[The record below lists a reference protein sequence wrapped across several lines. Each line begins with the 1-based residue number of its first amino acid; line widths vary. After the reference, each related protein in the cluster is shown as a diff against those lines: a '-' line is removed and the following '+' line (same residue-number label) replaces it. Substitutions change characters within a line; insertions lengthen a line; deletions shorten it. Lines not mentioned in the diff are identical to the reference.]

1 MRKSPKTQRPS
12 AARPGAARSK
22 AASKKPPTLTER
34 KREDILRAAAEAFR
48 HDGVRGASS
57 DAIAE
62 RAGVSKRTLYNHF
75 ASKDALF
82 DAVIERYWQRI
93 AGALEA
99 DTDRSLDL
107 EARIVA
113 LCMPR
118 LNVLLDPE
126 LVGFFRAVLG
136 ESMRTP
142 ELARAWGHGI
152 DPLAVLGLRAFVR
165 EERER
170 GRLQYASEELAA
182 AQLWGLCFDPL
193 FWPSVLLLRARI
205 PLVEREQ
212 CVREGART
220 FIARFRATAAS
231 RPSSAS
237 IVRASRAS
245 SITPSNARASTPARA
260 GDDGRRPH
268 RAPSTTKRRSTT

>member
-1 MRKSPKTQRPS
+1 MTKSTEGKAPS
-12 AARPGAARSK
+12 ASAKK
-22 AASKKPPTLTER
+22 ASKPPTLTER

-57 DAIAE
+57 EAIAE

-93 AGALEA
+93 AGALES
-99 DTDRSLDL
+99 DTDESLDL
-107 EARIVA
+107 EERILA
-113 LCMPR
+113 LCIAR
-118 LNVLLDPE
+118 LKVLLDPE

-165 EERER
+165 EEKER
-170 GRLQYASEELAA
+170 GRLQYDSEELAA
-182 AQLWGLCFDPL
+182 TQLWGLCFDPL
-193 FWPSVLLLRARI
+193 FWPSVLLLSAKIPHAARE
-205 PLVEREQ
+205 L

-220 FIARFRATAAS
+220 FLARFAAPTA
-231 RPSSAS
+231 
-237 IVRASRAS
+237 
-245 SITPSNARASTPARA
+245 ITTA
-260 GDDGRRPH
+260 
-268 RAPSTTKRRSTT
+268 RRSTK

>member
-1 MRKSPKTQRPS
+1 MKSRKASASPTKS
-12 AARPGAARSK
+12 A
-22 AASKKPPTLTER
+22 KPPTLTER

-57 DAIAE
+57 EAIAE

-93 AGALEA
+93 AGALDA
-99 DTDRSLDL
+99 DTHSPEDPSLAL
-107 EARIVA
+107 EERVLA
-113 LCMPR
+113 LCIPR
-118 LNVLLDPE
+118 LDVLLDPE

-165 EERER
+165 EEKER
-170 GRLQYASEELAA
+170 GRLHFDSEELAA
-182 AQLWGLCFDPL
+182 TQLWGLCFDPL
-193 FWPSVLLLRARI
+193 FWPSVLLLSAKIPHAAR
-205 PLVEREQ
+205 EST
-212 CVREGART
+212 VREGART
-220 FIARFRATAAS
+220 FIARFGSAPTNSTETTAENTAEN
-231 RPSSAS
+231 
-237 IVRASRAS
+237 
-245 SITPSNARASTPARA
+245 T
-260 GDDGRRPH
+260 
-268 RAPSTTKRRSTT
+268 APKRRSSK